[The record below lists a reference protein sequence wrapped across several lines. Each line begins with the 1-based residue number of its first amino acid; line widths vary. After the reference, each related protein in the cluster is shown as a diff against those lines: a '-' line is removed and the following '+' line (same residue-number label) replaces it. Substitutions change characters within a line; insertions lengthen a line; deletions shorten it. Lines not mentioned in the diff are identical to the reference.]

1 MKTKPIKLV
10 YQVSWLASLF
20 ASDYGSLSLADDG
33 IVLAGREL
41 AQNRIPYL
49 AINPDIT
56 VEQGYFWNVLV
67 IPLENGDALRFCG
80 VSKKKSGQLQTALNQ
95 QCRSYIK
102 TFFQRIAPD
111 LQQAYRQSRILLS
124 GQRYIRY
131 SAAQQWFANHQH
143 LAKAIERRDIQ
154 DLLPP
159 EARQHLKAIQPLLTQ
174 GHGYIAKRNKAY
186 VRQQLATF
194 QLFFD
199 QVESNPLTANQR
211 AACIIDEQHNLVL
224 AGAGTGKTSTMIG
237 RAGYLMKA
245 GIAPPER
252 ILMLA
257 FARKAA
263 EEMDQRIQTQLGIN
277 NLTAKT
283 FHGLGKHI
291 ITQVEGMAPA
301 NTRLC
306 CSSITQAAR

>member
-1 MKTKPIKLV
+1 MKTKSIKLV
-10 YQVSWLASLF
+10 YQVSWLAALF
-20 ASDYGSLSLADDG
+20 APGSGSLSLADDG

-41 AQNRIPYL
+41 AQNRISYL

-56 VEQGYFWNVLV
+56 VEQGYFWNALV
-67 IPLENGDALRFCG
+67 IPLENGHALRFCG

-111 LQQAYRQSRILLS
+111 LQQAYQQSRILLS

-131 SAAQQWFANHQH
+131 AAAQQWFANHQH
-143 LAKAIERRDIQ
+143 LAKAIERQDIQ

-174 GHGYIAKRNKAY
+174 GYGYIDKRNKAY

-199 QVESNPLTANQR
+199 RVESNPLTANQR
-211 AACIIDEQHNLVL
+211 AACVIDEQHNLVL
-224 AGAGTGKTSTMIG
+224 AGAMPSTWVMMCLP
-237 RAGYLMKA
+237 R
-245 GIAPPER
+245 P
-252 ILMLA
+252 
-257 FARKAA
+257 
-263 EEMDQRIQTQLGIN
+263 
-277 NLTAKT
+277 
-283 FHGLGKHI
+283 
-291 ITQVEGMAPA
+291 
-301 NTRLC
+301 
-306 CSSITQAAR
+306 